1 MERQYGFDTLMVHA
15 GKEYDK
21 ETGSVTVPLYM
32 TTAYEFENADHAR
45 RLFALEESGNIYTR
59 IMNPTSDMLEARIT
73 ALEGGSGALALASGH
88 AAIFLTI
95 VTIARQGD
103 EILSSPYI
111 YGGAINMFSHSLAKL
126 GITVRFVDPD
136 QPQEVEQA
144 INDKTKAIFVETVG
158 NPNANVADLD
168 TLAEIAHRNGV
179 PLLVDST
186 FTTPYLIKPF
196 EHGADIILHSATK
209 FLGGHGTVMAG
220 LVVDSGK
227 FQWKG
232 NPRFPDFNDPD
243 PSYHG
248 VVFADLG
255 PTAFITKLRTQ
266 MLRDYGPC
274 ISPFNSFMI
283 LQGIETLSLRMRKH
297 CDNALAVATFLE
309 GHPMVEKVHYPG
321 LESSR
326 YHKLAQKYLPKGSSA
341 VFTFEIKGGKK
352 AGEKFINS
360 LELLLHVTNVGD
372 VRSLV
377 SHPASTTHS
386 QLNEEQLNAAG
397 ITPGTIRLS
406 IGLEDAEDL
415 IADLSQALDR
425 AAQA

>member
-1 MERQYGFDTLMVHA
+1 M
-15 GKEYDK
+15 
-21 ETGSVTVPLYM
+21 TVPLYM

-103 EILSSPYI
+103 EILSSPYL

-196 EHGADIILHSATK
+196 EHGADIIIHSATK

-297 CDNALAVATFLE
+297 CDNALAVAKFLE

>member
-1 MERQYGFDTLMVHA
+1 MERHYGFDTLMVHA

-297 CDNALAVATFLE
+297 CDNALAVAKFLE

>member
-196 EHGADIILHSATK
+196 EHGADIIIHSATK

-297 CDNALAVATFLE
+297 CDNALAVAKFLE

>member
-297 CDNALAVATFLE
+297 CDNALAVAKFLE